1 MNLRSLYFYSI
12 VFGFFAGI
20 FIAFNLHISSPGT
33 YTLLITAIAVFS
45 FLFFYG
51 NKSGKFAHPLL
62 ISSLLVIAAGLGILR
77 MEAREVVLLNDALR
91 DFNGVKVTLVGTI
104 QDDAGANDGSVIL
117 KAYAVSSQ
125 DKVQKISATS
135 VLLVST
141 GKPFRFGDT
150 VVVEGILETPKNF
163 KGNDGKSFDY
173 ASYLRNKE
181 ILHTLPRPKVLHR
194 EEGNAS
200 LMTYLYSVKR
210 MFTTAIEQNVPEPE
224 SALAAGVTIS
234 GKGALPK
241 DVKEDFVDAGVIH
254 IVVLSGYNIAIVV
267 GALLSLFGFLGR
279 KWSSF
284 IALFGIVIF
293 VAISGGAA
301 PVVRSGIMAAIVLVG
316 TLSYTKVIQNRALFG
331 AAVLMVLWNPS
342 LLPTD
347 ASFALSFLATFA
359 IVNVTVLVAPLFEK
373 LPSLLKVRE
382 TLTET
387 VATQMFVLPYL
398 LYQIGRL
405 SVIAPIS
412 NLVVLPLIPPI
423 MLLSFIVGVI
433 GFVPLLTLPF
443 AGMLYLLCLFVIKA
457 SHLFSTLPF
466 AAFDVSISLVTMIV
480 IYICYFTLGYFLAKK
495 DPARIKRAGL
505 TGNVGQILNSQ
516 EGRRERL
523 KS

>member
-1 MNLRSLYFYSI
+1 MNLRSFYFHST
-12 VFGFFAGI
+12 VFGFFSGI
-20 FIAFNLHISSPGT
+20 FIAFNLHISPLSA
-33 YTLLITAIAVFS
+33 YVLLITSVAVFL

-51 NKSGKFAHPLL
+51 NKSNRFAHPLI
-62 ISSLLVIAAGLGILR
+62 ISSLFAIAAVLGILR
-77 MEAREVVLLNDALR
+77 MESREVILLSDPLL
-91 DFNGVKVTLVGTI
+91 DFNGEKVTLVGTI
-104 QDDAGANDGSVIL
+104 QDDAEANDASVIL
-117 KAYAVSSQ
+117 KVYAASHNGE
-125 DKVQKISATS
+125 VQKIDAVS
-135 VLLVST
+135 VLLVSP
-141 GKPFRFGDT
+141 GEPFRFGET
-150 VVVEGILETPKNF
+150 VAVEGILEVPENF
-163 KGNDGKSFDY
+163 TSKDGKSFDY
-173 ASYLRNKE
+173 VSYLRNKE

-194 EEGNAS
+194 EEGKGS
-200 LMTYLYSVKR
+200 LMSYLYSVKR
-210 MFTTAIEQNVPEPE
+210 FFINAIEKNIPEPE

-267 GALLSLFGFLGR
+267 GAILSLFGFLGR

-284 IALFGIVIF
+284 IALLGIAIF

-331 AAVLMVLWNPS
+331 AAILMLLWNPS

-359 IVNVTVLVAPLFEK
+359 IVNVTALISPFFGK
-373 LPSLLKVRE
+373 LPSFLKVRE

-387 VATQMFVLPYL
+387 MATQIFVLPYL

-423 MLLSFIVGVI
+423 MFLTFIVGVI
-433 GFVPLLTLPF
+433 GFVPLLALPF
-443 AGMLYLLCLFVIKA
+443 AGALYLLCLLVIKA
-457 SHLFSTLPF
+457 SHLFASLPF
-466 AAFDVSISLVTMIV
+466 AAFDVSISLVTMIA
-480 IYICYFTLGYFLAKK
+480 IYIFIFALGYFLTKK
-495 DPARIKRAGL
+495 RSRSHKAG
-505 TGNVGQILNSQ
+505 GING
-516 EGRRERL
+516 
-523 KS
+523 